1 MLIGIGA
8 KWQICRKG
16 KIQCDI
22 DDPLMLKYCISVS
35 AFRSLPCYL
44 STEEN
49 LFLELKKIKL
59 IYVYVLCYID
69 AREDRKKAH
78 EINPVSFSATGLPK
92 IMVLLVVLSH

>member
-16 KIQCDI
+16 KIQCNI
-22 DDPLMLKYCISVS
+22 DGPLMQKYCISVN

-59 IYVYVLCYID
+59 IYVYVLFYID
-69 AREDRKKAH
+69 AREDR
-78 EINPVSFSATGLPK
+78 
-92 IMVLLVVLSH
+92 